1 MNWWYGLWYRCGS
14 IRISFA
20 QVARAGKNPVFFL
33 PTVYILVKNLYFFAH
48 TLFTSSNFCPV
59 LYFGKI
65 RELYFCL
72 YSVNFLNYCI
82 KLQTIF
88 IIWLWSFFSR
98 RGGLLTWIYPVVLYY
113 IYTVYSQ
120 LTSGLQS
127 IHVPFTDEFVSIQ
140 NSTNQKKPGVL
151 KLLILNK
158 DFIGWEL
165 ESIILEGFTW
175 IFLHTHVWMFS
186 GFIKNATLIP
196 AHYCWVSNL
205 D

>member
-140 NSTNQKKPGVL
+140 NSTNQKKPLNRCL
-151 KLLILNK
+151 KTINFKQRFYRMRTRIYYIRGLYLDFSSHSCMNVFRIYQKCNINPCSLLL
-158 DFIGWEL
+158 
-165 ESIILEGFTW
+165 GF
-175 IFLHTHVWMFS
+175 
-186 GFIKNATLIP
+186 
-196 AHYCWVSNL
+196 
-205 D
+205 